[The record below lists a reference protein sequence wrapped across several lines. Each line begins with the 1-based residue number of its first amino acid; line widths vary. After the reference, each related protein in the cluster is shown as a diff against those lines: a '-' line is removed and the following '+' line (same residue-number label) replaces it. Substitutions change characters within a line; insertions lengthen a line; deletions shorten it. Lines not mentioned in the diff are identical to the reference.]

1 MQKLTYIN
9 LNNEQA
15 VFCGAPFVLSKVGGL
30 GLPEVEVTSIR
41 GAYQQGDTAVSCRR
55 QKRLLALTIH
65 IMGDSRAELYGRRME
80 LLNVLSPDKAMRD
93 GKRAVLLYEN
103 DNGRYMTYAIPYG
116 GLDAGSR
123 TLDAQ
128 PNVKLNF
135 RCDSPYW
142 YAVNQTSVAFENA
155 GKGFSLPFVLPVDFG
170 RRDYFRDANNQGQVS
185 APVEIRVLCKGEVP
199 RLQNLSTGREIAM
212 SAAVPEGNTLVLN
225 TDPAR
230 LSVTIIDADGSET
243 SAFGKLS
250 LDTPLADFTLRP
262 GLNALKYVAGGA
274 SAQSE
279 ITVTW
284 RAAFEGV

>member
-15 VFCGAPFVLSKVGGL
+15 VFCGAPYVLAKVGGL
-30 GLPEVEVTSIR
+30 GLPELEITGIR

-55 QKRLLALTIH
+55 PKRMLAVTMH
-65 IMGDSRAELYGRRME
+65 IMADSRAQLYERRME
-80 LLNVLSPDKAMRD
+80 LLSILSPDKAVRD
-93 GKRAVLLYEN
+93 EERAVLIYEN
-103 DNGRYMTYAIPYG
+103 DNGRYMTWAIPSG
-116 GLDAGSR
+116 GLDAQGR
-123 TLDAQ
+123 ALDTQ

-142 YAVNQTSVAFENA
+142 YAVNPTSVAFENT
-155 GKGFSLPFVLPVDFG
+155 GEGFSLPFALPVDFG
-170 RRDYFRDANNQGQVS
+170 RRDYFRDADNRGQVS
-185 APVEIRVLCKGEVP
+185 VPVEIRVVCKGEIP
-199 RLQNLSTGREIAM
+199 RLKNCTTGKEIAM
-212 SAAVPEGNTLVLN
+212 SAAVPEGYTLVLN

-230 LSVTIIDADGSET
+230 LDAKIIDAQGNESG
-243 SAFGKLS
+243 AFGKLS

-262 GLNALKYVAGGA
+262 GLNELRYEAGGA

-284 RAAFEGV
+284 RSAFEGV